1 MNRSIFII
9 MVASCFLFSSCAT
22 IFGGR
27 NYNAIIN
34 TNRPNATIIVNNQ
47 FAGTG
52 HGVVAVP
59 RKDANKLNIVL
70 KEKGCNDTVFS
81 FRSRKIRGFA
91 LAGAIAPWAFFT
103 TTLISL
109 SNPRTSSIIDPYNSA
124 LFVYTGLYISILS
137 FYPSIVDFANF
148 STMYKPDI
156 LEKGVYKKNYKNYE
170 YRLQSTCTT
179 DDEFV
184 SEKEPLRGTIYLKNG
199 NIIKGQII
207 EIVPNV
213 RIKIQTLDGSILV
226 FSFDEIQKYSQ

>member
-47 FAGTG
+47 FAGKG

-59 RKDANKLNIVL
+59 RKDANKLNILL

-91 LAGAIAPWAFFT
+91 LAGAIAPTAIIT
-103 TTLISL
+103 TTLIGL
-109 SNPRTSSIIDPYNSA
+109 SSPSYGNFFGLYNNAFFLYS
-124 LFVYTGLYISILS
+124 GLYISLLS
-137 FYPSIVDFANF
+137 FYPSIVDLANF

-156 LEKGVYKKNYKNYE
+156 LEKGVFKKNYKNYE
-170 YRLQSTCTT
+170 YRIQSTCMTN
-179 DDEFV
+179 
-184 SEKEPLRGTIYLKNG
+184 EPLREKTVLNGTVYLKNG
-199 NIIKGQII
+199 SIIKGQIV
-207 EIVPNV
+207 EIVPNKS
-213 RIKIQTLDGSILV
+213 IKLQTIDGSIFL
-226 FSFDEIQKYSQ
+226 FKFEDIEKYTQE